1 MDAVG
6 WWWWRSVGCL
16 KKIHLAHPQSDADA
30 MGRGTYVVRKTVSE
44 RRVAFCTHESYC
56 TTYDVRRTYPRA
68 MVGVR
73 PSDLNKERR
82 QREGRRKAD
91 RL

>member
-1 MDAVG
+1 MLWA

-44 RRVAFCTHESYC
+44 RRVAFCTHESYYIRR
-56 TTYDVRRTYPRA
+56 TTYVPRSDVRSPS
-68 MVGVR
+68 VGFEQGEET
-73 PSDLNKERR
+73 ERR
-82 QREGRRKAD
+82 EAKS
-91 RL
+91 